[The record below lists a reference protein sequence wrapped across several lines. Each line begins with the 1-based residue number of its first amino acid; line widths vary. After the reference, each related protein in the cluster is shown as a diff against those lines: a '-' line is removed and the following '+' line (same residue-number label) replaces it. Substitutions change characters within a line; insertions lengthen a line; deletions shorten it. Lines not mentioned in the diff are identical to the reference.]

1 MSSRKRS
8 RPEDDDPTAPP
19 RPSAAS
25 TPPSQQPPAKRVLA
39 PRDMF
44 FEIPLRSQDVRDKS
58 ILALDEPAGEHA
70 LAMTRV
76 INTPA
81 LSGIQRASL
90 TVLLTILNDYF
101 PGDPVTTEF
110 TRSVAYTT
118 ETDDIALAVLA
129 DKVDKGLVAFH
140 AKGGPHD
147 SPVATPAPSIAQ
159 PSSSG
164 SDTPDRTPA
173 PSATVPT
180 PSSSTTAITKR
191 GCFSKKSALSRRSQ
205 KIKTACKAR
214 DGDICR
220 LCNVPDCLSAHII
233 PFSIRGSKNLDLWS
247 FIAMFRGTSD
257 TASLKAAALDPDP
270 DEADNLMNVM
280 QLCRN
285 CHRLLD
291 APRVSLVPQILEDP
305 ASIFPYDPRAVTQYD
320 VVAEFPAG
328 LATAVIFVMQDDGES
343 KRMRPGQVFTLRTA
357 DPVTLPLPHPLLLQ
371 LHVLCSRMV
380 VLRAAAGYPVLLD
393 DDSDDDTVYD
403 LLGVG
408 EEPKCFVQLGRPKGE
423 EARDPAVVMLEKDQ
437 RKREQELLL
446 MKIKGRGAAGKGVG
460 VL

>member
-1 MSSRKRS
+1 MTSRKRS
-8 RPEDDDPTAPP
+8 RPEDDDPTPPP

-25 TPPSQQPPAKRVLA
+25 SPPPPPQPPAKRVLA

-44 FEIPLRSQDVRDKS
+44 FEIPLRSHEVRDQS
-58 ILALDEPAGEHA
+58 ILALAEPAGEHA

-76 INTPA
+76 SNTPA
-81 LSGIQRASL
+81 LSGVQRASL

-101 PGDPVTTEF
+101 PGDPVTTKF
-110 TRSVAYTT
+110 TRSVASTT
-118 ETDDIALAVLA
+118 ETDDIALAALA

-147 SPVATPAPSIAQ
+147 SPASTPAPSIAQ
-159 PSSSG
+159 PSSPA

-173 PSATVPT
+173 PSTTAPT
-180 PSSSTTAITKR
+180 TSSSTTAVTKR
-191 GCFSKKSALSRRSQ
+191 SRFSKKSALSRRSQ

-247 FIAMFRGTSD
+247 FIAMFRGASA

-270 DEADNLMNVM
+270 EDADNLMNVM

-305 ASIFPYDPRAVTQYD
+305 ASIFPYDPRAVAQYD

-343 KRMRPGQVFTLRTA
+343 KRMRPGQVVTLRTA
-357 DPVTLPLPHPLLLQ
+357 DPATLPLPHPLLLQ

-403 LLGVG
+403 LGVG
-408 EEPKCFVQLGRPKGE
+408 EETQDFVQFGGQKGE
-423 EARDPAVVMLEKDQ
+423 EARDPAVVMLEMEQ
-437 RKREQELLL
+437 RRREQEVLL
-446 MKIKGRGAAGKGVG
+446 MKIKGRGEAGKEVG